1 MRIRHR
7 FSVRS
12 RSPLPAALALALCL
26 AAAPAGAAGLLIADG
41 GFGGVLEIAE
51 HSVAVTFNNGIVV
64 TEVTQVFRNT
74 ENRQVEALYTFP
86 VPTGASVSNF
96 SMWIGGKEMVG
107 EVLEKQRARE
117 IYDSYKQQRR
127 DPGLLEQNDYKSF
140 EMRIF
145 PIGPGAEQRVQ
156 VTYYQE
162 LDFDHDEATYVY
174 PLATLTRRDVDS
186 RTTGRFAL
194 DLNVSS
200 AVPVVD
206 IGSPSHGGDF
216 LVVRHSDQ
224 YYQAS
229 LETDGGDLSRDVVLV
244 FRTARPRTG
253 LDLVTSR
260 QAGDDGFFLLTLT
273 AGEELATKVQGM
285 DYVFILDVS
294 GSMAEEDFLIKG
306 SQARRLDAVKTVF
319 EDFVLGRGALRGRDG
334 DLIGMTTFAMFADT
348 PCPLTLDHGSLGDL
362 LEQTEIPGWIDG
374 RQVREDAEAG
384 NTSLGDAIVVAT
396 DVLRRAGE
404 QAAAGVPGAEAAKS
418 RVMILLTD
426 GQDNP
431 PDFAKRTAPNP
442 IEAAR
447 LAATLGIRV
456 YTIGAVGS
464 DELRRRGG
472 YGLFGRPRAQV
483 DEATLK
489 EIARVSGGKYF
500 RATDTQSLVTIY
512 DEIDKLERTET
523 GERVFRDDVYACK
536 VAMLTGLALLLA
548 ELLLANTRYRRVP

>member
-1 MRIRHR
+1 MEYLSER
-7 FSVRS
+7 FAPG
-12 RSPLPAALALALCL
+12 PLFGWLCIVF
-26 AAAPAGAAGLLIADG
+26 AGLLPMVWLHG
-41 GFGGVLEIAE
+41 RRFGRLP
-51 HSVAVTFNNGIVV
+51 
-64 TEVTQVFRNT
+64 RL
-74 ENRQVEALYTFP
+74 R
-86 VPTGASVSNF
+86 F
-96 SMWIGGKEMVG
+96 SSI
-107 EVLEKQRARE
+107 
-117 IYDSYKQQRR
+117 D
-127 DPGLLEQNDYKSF
+127 LLESL
-140 EMRIF
+140 
-145 PIGPGAEQRVQ
+145 GPTFA
-156 VTYYQE
+156 
-162 LDFDHDEATYVY
+162 
-174 PLATLTRRDVDS
+174 S
-186 RTTGRFAL
+186 RTRVVIPLLRSATIAAL
-194 DLNVSS
+194 IIAL
-200 AVPVVD
+200 
-206 IGSPSHGGDF
+206 
-216 LVVRHSDQ
+216 
-224 YYQAS
+224 
-229 LETDGGDLSRDVVLV
+229 
-244 FRTARPRTG
+244 ARPQSGGAYKDT
-253 LDLVTSR
+253 R
-260 QAGDDGFFLLTLT
+260 QGIAIQM
-273 AGEELATKVQGM
+273 V
-285 DYVFILDVS
+285 LDVS